1 MLTKIY
7 RNKVRE
13 QVKQV
18 IFGSWR
24 SEITADVRYLTENGS
39 EYCKNFFDEISK
51 IFSGVQLFV
60 DTKKPKQ
67 NENKE

>member
-7 RNKVRE
+7 RKKVRE

-39 EYCKNFFDEISK
+39 EYCENFFDEISK

-67 NENKE
+67 KDNKE

>member
-24 SEITADVRYLTENGS
+24 SEITADVRYLAENGS

-51 IFSGVQLFV
+51 IFSGV
-60 DTKKPKQ
+60 
-67 NENKE
+67 

>member
-7 RNKVRE
+7 RKKVRE

-24 SEITADVRYLTENGS
+24 SEITADVRYLTENG
-39 EYCKNFFDEISK
+39 EIFK
-51 IFSGVQLFV
+51 ISSGVQLFV